1 MLRRVVLEALKHFEA
16 LEGGAGPGHPVLDL
30 DKEIRMLSC
39 IAAVKAGC
47 GRKPSF
53 VLKMLLEQSVSC
65 KR

>member
-39 IAAVKAGC
+39 KGWLREEAELCPEDALGTEC
-47 GRKPSF
+47 F
-53 VLKMLLEQSVSC
+53 L
-65 KR
+65 